1 MADVFTSELRSAIM
15 ARVRSKGNAST
26 EQRVVRLLRAYR
38 LRGWRRG
45 TKLPGSPDFVWW
57 RERVVLFVDGCFWH
71 GCPRHGETPRSR
83 VAYWTAKLARNAKR
97 DRAVSRALRGMG
109 WVVVR
114 VWECAL
120 TRPRAERTIVRIA
133 YALTASRER
142 ISVR

>member
-1 MADVFTSELRSAIM
+1 MADVFTSEFRSAIM

-26 EQRVVRLLRAYR
+26 EQRVVRLLRVYR

-45 TKLPGSPDFVWW
+45 TKLPGSPDFVWR

-97 DRAVSRALRGMG
+97 DHAVSRTLRGMG
-109 WVVVR
+109 WTVLR

-120 TRPRAERTIVRIA
+120 TRSRAKRTIVRIA
-133 YALTASRER
+133 SAIAAAREKA
-142 ISVR
+142 

>member
-26 EQRVVRLLRAYR
+26 EQRVVRLLRAYG
-38 LRGWRRG
+38 LTGWRRG
-45 TKLPGSPDFVWW
+45 MKLPGSPDFVWR

-83 VAYWTAKLARNAKR
+83 VTYWAAKLARNAKR
-97 DRAVSRALRGMG
+97 DRAVSRTLRGMG
-109 WVVVR
+109 WVVLR

-120 TRPRAERTIVRIA
+120 TCSRAKRTIVRIT
-133 YALTASRER
+133 YSLTAAREK